1 MQLASDPHAI
11 SNIFQP
17 VLYPKLQSENDD
29 DLREDPMA
37 ARLGGEEIN
46 AITYEEG
53 SQKDEEDNDVDDLIS
68 M

>member
-1 MQLASDPHAI
+1 MQLVSDPHAI

-17 VLYPKLQSENDD
+17 VLYPRLQSENDD
-29 DLREDPMA
+29 DLREDHTV
-37 ARLGGEEIN
+37 ARLGGEDIN

-53 SQKDEEDNDVDDLIS
+53 SQKEEEDNDVDDLIA